1 MSPLNLLLAL
11 GAFYR
16 IAMPATWTQRGM
28 ISGKV
33 YVLIVFIAL
42 LFKIGIEKDN
52 VEKCKGRK
60 SE

>member
-1 MSPLNLLLAL
+1 
-11 GAFYR
+11 
-16 IAMPATWTQRGM
+16 MPATWTQRGM
-28 ISGKV
+28 ISEKV

-42 LFKIGIEKDN
+42 LFKIKIEKDN

>member
-1 MSPLNLLLAL
+1 
-11 GAFYR
+11 
-16 IAMPATWTQRGM
+16 MPATWTQRGM
-28 ISGKV
+28 ISEKV

-42 LFKIGIEKDN
+42 LFKIKIKIEKDN